1 MKISKLNGSALDWAV
16 AKAWGVSD
24 ADINVNTG
32 HPVLRDCMS
41 WRPST
46 NWVQGGAI
54 IEQEKIAIDY
64 SEHDNTWCAAVYDAD
79 GGFSASTPLVAA
91 MRSFVASKFGNDIEV
106 PEELV

>member
-16 AKAWGVSD
+16 AKAWGVPD
-24 ADINVNTG
+24 DYINVKTG

-64 SEHDNTWCAAVYDAD
+64 SDAGNDWCAAVYDAD
-79 GGFSASTPLVAA
+79 GCYSAKAPLVAA
-91 MRSFVASKFGNDIEV
+91 MRAFVASKFGNDIEV